1 MVGKIRILVID
12 DEQSVA
18 DALRTI
24 LEDDGYE
31 VEVAGDGHG
40 GLKRAAAS
48 PFALIITDLSL
59 PDTSGLDV
67 LRAMR
72 ERDGSSLVILVSAHG
87 TPETFA
93 EARACGA
100 LEVLSKP
107 FLPSDILGLIRAALR
122 PTCTTDGDSC

>member
-12 DEQSVA
+12 DEESVA

-24 LEDDGYE
+24 LEDNGYE
-31 VEVAGDGHG
+31 VEVAGDGLG
-40 GLKRAAAS
+40 GLKRAAAL
-48 PFALIITDLSL
+48 PFALVITDLSL

-72 ERDGSSLVILVSAHG
+72 ERDGSSRVILVTAHG

-100 LEVLSKP
+100 LDVLSKP
-107 FLPSDILGLIRAALR
+107 FLPSDILGLIRAALL
-122 PTCTTDGDSC
+122 PGGTPDCDPA